1 MHNGFQIKK
10 TLFSEQNRIYEGIFY
25 DYHFLFQKWELKL
38 IVELRVHSSKAII
51 IYLHSIR
58 KVAVIFQEN
67 NSLFVQFCI
76 DRSI

>member
-38 IVELRVHSSKAII
+38 IVELR
-51 IYLHSIR
+51 LR
-58 KVAVIFQEN
+58 VAQKGKH
-67 NSLFVQFCI
+67 LPT
-76 DRSI
+76 